1 MEDHS
6 RIQIDNDINDV
17 DLGQARLTRKQS
29 ENKNTLELPLIKLK
43 SVELQVDAQQPNSP
57 RILFL
62 KKKFKNLYKDE
73 IVLDNF
79 TCAFTSSKILLQGML
94 YLTNNA
100 IYFYSP
106 FNAKTILG

>member
-43 SVELQVDAQQPNSP
+43 SVELQVDA
-57 RILFL
+57 
-62 KKKFKNLYKDE
+62 
-73 IVLDNF
+73 
-79 TCAFTSSKILLQGML
+79 
-94 YLTNNA
+94 
-100 IYFYSP
+100 
-106 FNAKTILG
+106 